1 MIKSFADKE
10 TEKIYHRN
18 YSKKFPEEI
27 QQRAYRKMLQ
37 IDLMTELKE
46 LQSPPGNRLE
56 KLKGDRDGQHSIRIN
71 QQWRVCFKWQEGDA
85 FDVEI
90 VDYH

>member
-56 KLKGDRDGQHSIRIN
+56 KLKGNRDGQHSIRIN
-71 QQWRVCFKWQEGDA
+71 QQWRICFKWQEGDA

>member
-18 YSKKFPEEI
+18 YSKNFPEEI
-27 QQRAYRKMLQ
+27 QQRAYRRLLQ

-46 LQSPPGNRLE
+46 LQSPPENRLE

-71 QQWRVCFKWQEGDA
+71 QQWRICFKWQEGDA

-90 VDYH
+90 VDYY